1 MQQENQRAEGS
12 RFELWMVANLAV
24 GMGQFVFVPMLVVPY
39 VTSVTG
45 SAADGG
51 IVLAIIG
58 LSALSAPLVA
68 GFADKYHA
76 HRLMFTL
83 GMLAMAVSYA
93 LYAWSASNQE
103 VYALVAIIFGVGIA
117 GIQSMGPAFILS
129 VGISQG
135 LQARRLA
142 FYNLLTSVGILVGG
156 LLLSIVGSWSFSQ
169 KFLLAS
175 GIITLLAVIVW
186 FATAKPA
193 QNIRPRQIPSTESA
207 EGRKE
212 PTAIGQVLH
221 TTFGVLL
228 LMAVFAGMGYN
239 AFIGQI
245 GNIMGHTFAFEPATT
260 SLLLGVSGLINMA
273 GFLLAG
279 FWMARSGGLPVA
291 TGAQIMHLTG
301 LVGLALLSLISPP
314 VSLLAGLFMLVFYT
328 GEPFGRIPQAVLAVR
343 FSTLPTS
350 TATGWYIAVLAG
362 SASIGSLLAGV
373 LAQAFGYSAII
384 WMSAVAFA
392 IGLLVNVFWLWP
404 AERKKRAEEAQEG
417 EVSKGAGTPAPG

>member
-1 MQQENQRAEGS
+1 
-12 RFELWMVANLAV
+12 MVANLAV

-45 SAADGG
+45 RASDGG

-103 VYALVAIIFGVGIA
+103 VYALVA
-117 GIQSMGPAFILS
+117 FILS

-156 LLLSIVGSWSFSQ
+156 LLLSIVGAWSFSQ

-193 QNIRPRQIPSTESA
+193 QRIRPRQILSAESA

-228 LMAVFAGMGYN
+228 LMVVFAGMGYN

-279 FWMARSGGLPVA
+279 FWMSRG
-291 TGAQIMHLTG
+291 
-301 LVGLALLSLISPP
+301 IS
-314 VSLLAGLFMLVFYT
+314 
-328 GEPFGRIPQAVLAVR
+328 
-343 FSTLPTS
+343 
-350 TATGWYIAVLAG
+350 
-362 SASIGSLLAGV
+362 
-373 LAQAFGYSAII
+373 
-384 WMSAVAFA
+384 
-392 IGLLVNVFWLWP
+392 
-404 AERKKRAEEAQEG
+404 
-417 EVSKGAGTPAPG
+417 